1 MVTILHT
8 NLCVD
13 NYVEISGF
21 PSSYAQPRATPL
33 HITWSLFEVGRA
45 TKTIFCRRRDVCD
58 GQNAPTVRLLAIL
71 YS

>member
-1 MVTILHT
+1 MHEQTDRTSARLLFQ
-8 NLCVD
+8 N
-13 NYVEISGF
+13 ISY

-33 HITWSLFEVGRA
+33 HITWSLFEVGQA